1 MAKLVKELD
10 PDKTHICWDKIALP
24 GLSGEQLEFFDAL
37 WQMAKDHLPRRDK
50 DTFLSHLM
58 MLSKLF
64 GWVNLT
70 AQHKETISQAGI
82 GDIT

>member
-1 MAKLVKELD
+1 MVKAVDDLD
-10 PDKTHICWDKIALP
+10 PKQIVINWDKIALP

-37 WQMAKDHLPRRDK
+37 WAMAKDHLPRRDK

-70 AQHKETISQAGI
+70 AQHKETISKAGI